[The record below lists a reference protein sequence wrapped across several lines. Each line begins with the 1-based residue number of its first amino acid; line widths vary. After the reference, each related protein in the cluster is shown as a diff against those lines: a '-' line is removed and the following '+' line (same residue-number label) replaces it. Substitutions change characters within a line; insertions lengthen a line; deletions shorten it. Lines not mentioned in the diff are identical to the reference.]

1 MVYVI
6 DRNGQPLMPT
16 DRYGKVR
23 RLLRDKLAIIV
34 RQCPFTIQLLYET
47 ATHVVQPVIVGDD
60 SGSQHNGISAV
71 ALYSPSGEQP
81 KGDSKPSEG
90 ESGNPSEPR
99 AREVYAS
106 EVEMR
111 TDVTKKLAARRE
123 LRRGR
128 RYRKTRYRK
137 KRFLNRVKSKHKK
150 WLAPSIENKINTH
163 LRELRLVC
171 SILPVSKI
179 IIEVASFDLQKLKAD
194 MLGLERPTGKE
205 YQEGEQ
211 FGFWNA
217 REYVLFRDNHVCRCC
232 KGKSGDKRLNVH
244 HIESR
249 QTGGDAP
256 NNLITLCET
265 CHTGYHKG
273 VIKLPSD
280 IQRGA
285 SFRDAAAMGIMRWTF
300 YNRCKKEYE
309 PKGITVKRTFGY
321 LTKNTR
327 IQNGLE
333 KTHCTDARCITGYPQ
348 AEPLKEYYYK
358 RKVRCHNRQLHKLN
372 PIKGGIRKAN
382 QTPKELYGFRLFDR
396 VRYQNTICFLF
407 GRRASGYFDIRKLD
421 GTRIHDS
428 VHYKKLKLLE
438 HCNSILTERR
448 AISSHD

>member
-1 MVYVI
+1 MVYVV

-16 DRYGKVR
+16 DRHGKVR
-23 RLLRDKLAIIV
+23 RMLRDKQAIV
-34 RQCPFTIQLLYET
+34 VNYCPFTIQLLYET
-47 ATHVVQPVIVGDD
+47 ATHEVQPIIVGVD
-60 SGSQHNGISAV
+60 SGSKHNGISAV
-71 ALYSPSGEQP
+71 ALYPSQSGSE
-81 KGDSKPSEG
+81 SKTSDG

-99 AREVYAS
+99 VREVYAS

-111 TDVTKKLAARRE
+111 TDVTKNLAVRRE
-123 LRRGR
+123 MRRGR

-137 KRFLNRVKSKHKK
+137 MRFLNRVRSKHKG
-150 WLAPSIENKINTH
+150 WLAPSIENKIH
-163 LRELRLVC
+163 AHQRELSFVC

-179 IIEVASFDLQKLKAD
+179 VIETASFDLQKLKAD
-194 MLGLERPTGKE
+194 MAGLARPSGKE

-211 FGFWNA
+211 LGCWNA
-217 REYVLFRDNHVCRCC
+217 REYVLFRDGHLCRCC

-256 NNLITLCET
+256 NNLVTLCET

-273 VIKLPSD
+273 TVKLPSD

-285 SFRDAAAMGIMRWTF
+285 SLRDAAAMGTMRWAF
-300 YNRCKKEYE
+300 YNRCKAEYE
-309 PKGITVKRTFGY
+309 PKGIPVEYTFGY

-327 IQNGLE
+327 IRNGLE

-348 AEPLKEYYYK
+348 AEPMGQYYYK

-372 PIKGGIRKAN
+372 PGKGGVRKAN
-382 QTPKELYGFRLFDR
+382 QAPKEVFGFRLFDQ
-396 VRYQNTICFLF
+396 VRYQRTICFLF
-407 GRRASGYFDIRKLD
+407 GRRTSGYFDIRKLD
-421 GTRIHDS
+421 GTKIHAS
-428 VHYKKLKLLE
+428 VHYSKLKLLR